1 MCVFTSQ
8 NGART
13 ILIKPMIKSQK
24 AIADQKYKTTHKPD
38 IQSKHE
44 LTLAQGPGIHTVW
57 TWPVS
62 CLCPPSKTA
71 AGSHGGGCSCQ
82 TLVEQLSQDHLLPAD
97 QKQKWHAT
105 ENDPPILI
113 SFKVPV
119 RVDIRC
125 QTSRIWKWTE
135 TDILKIHTFSFGW
148 GVQVNLVPRLKF
160 PYMDNSIQRS
170 TFAVSN
176 YHLGHSKQ
184 NFQ

>member
-1 MCVFTSQ
+1 MCIYITKWGKNYLDQANDEESV
-8 NGART
+8 
-13 ILIKPMIKSQK
+13 
-24 AIADQKYKTTHKPD
+24 ADPKYKTTHKPD

-44 LTLAQGPGIHTVW
+44 LTLAQEPGIHTAW

-113 SFKVPV
+113 SFLELTYDAKPPEYESE
-119 RVDIRC
+119 
-125 QTSRIWKWTE
+125 QKHTHTE
-135 TDILKIHTFSFGW
+135 DTHIQFWVGGSSKSGTTFEISLYG
-148 GVQVNLVPRLKF
+148 
-160 PYMDNSIQRS
+160 
-170 TFAVSN
+170 
-176 YHLGHSKQ
+176 
-184 NFQ
+184 